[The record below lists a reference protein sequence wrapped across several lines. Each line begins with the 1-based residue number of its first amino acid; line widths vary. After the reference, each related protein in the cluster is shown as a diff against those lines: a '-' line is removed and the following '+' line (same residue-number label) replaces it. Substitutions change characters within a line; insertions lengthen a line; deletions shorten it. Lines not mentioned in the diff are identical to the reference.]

1 MRVGIIEG
9 WESFWY
15 ANDQEY
21 GKLLAEDLKLR
32 KYLKEH
38 LYKAGISRIWIGRK
52 ANQIE
57 IDIHTAKPGL
67 IIGKGGKEVSAI
79 RDELG
84 KRTGKQVQLNVQ
96 EEKNPDACS
105 VLVAESIAV
114 QLEKRIAHRRAMK
127 QAVSRALRAGAK
139 GIKIVCA
146 GRLGGSE
153 IARTEMYRAGR
164 VPLQTLRANIDYG
177 FAESM
182 TLYGKI
188 GVKVWIFKGE
198 VLKGRTDAV
207 QPVKAKE
214 AGAAA

>member
-1 MRVGIIEG
+1 MGQKCNPRGMRVGIIEG

-127 QAVSRALRAGAK
+127 QAIGRVQKTGVK
-139 GIKIVCA
+139 GVKVICS
-146 GRLGGSE
+146 GRLNGAE
-153 IARTEMYRAGR
+153 IARRETLSWGSLPLHTIRADVDYSRGAA
-164 VPLQTLRANIDYG
+164 QT
-177 FAESM
+177 
-182 TLYGKI
+182 TYGKI
-188 GVKVWIFKGE
+188 GVKLWIYKGE
-198 VLKGRTDAV
+198 KFN
-207 QPVKAKE
+207 K
-214 AGAAA
+214 